1 MVKPKKIKS
10 AFLFFVQDNM
20 VRFRQ
25 EMIIPGAPNPSQ
37 ADIMKKASEVW
48 KEMTDEQKDPY
59 NRLQDGDRIRKANEK
74 QSLQRG

>member
-1 MVKPKKIKS
+1 MMVKPKKIKS

-48 KEMTDEQKDPY
+48 KEMTDE
-59 NRLQDGDRIRKANEK
+59 
-74 QSLQRG
+74 